1 MSNIGTNDNNILSQ
15 NVRVLEENVRNR
27 DVLVE
32 SLIKVDSIVRKKY
45 LTNIGSYN
53 VVPIDKLNFQ
63 IPIQK
68 IKVTDYVRFYKLNKI
83 VYDNTEN
90 IQLKLSSVYTSLYNI
105 NTSIITI
112 IENKNRKINFY
123 IGVKNFDGN
132 LLKDSGAVLE
142 SIMKGVFLGT
152 DINLMDNDNK
162 ELLNLISNISKE
174 DNNVSVCSSISSVK
188 DNHIDTNKNFTQ
200 SIEKLIESVKE
211 NYTIVII
218 SDPVTSNELW
228 AIKSSYENIYTQ
240 LTPFKTSQINYS
252 ITESESVN
260 KTITESISHSISN
273 STSNTKTKSK
283 NITFSTGKTFGNSY
297 SEGTTTS
304 TFKSTTNTQTHTKS
318 KSTSVFKSTNKTD
331 KVKAVA
337 SAAVGGITS
346 VLGMGV
352 SVLGRFAPI
361 PAAPIIAPI
370 LGSAILGV
378 GNAASS
384 AIGQN
389 DTISEGTSIGNG
401 ESISQSF
408 SETIGDSIANSISN
422 SVFSSTNLGIS
433 RGYGTSVS
441 NTQTHSE
448 TDSKSKSEAKGESEE
463 HGSSKSIQIL
473 YENKIISNIL
483 KEIDT
488 QLIRLK
494 ESEDLGVWNSSTYFI
509 TDDIKTNRMV
519 SNVYQSL
526 IRGKDSSIESCAVN
540 LWKTDYGRNDTDND
554 KNRKE
559 ILNYISKMTHPVFE
573 IDDNCDFPNF
583 SPAVTISSMELAIQ
597 AGLPQKSVAGLPVI
611 KYTPFAREIVSYDNI
626 DDRNSINIGKIFH
639 FGKEENIEVNLNIQS
654 LASHTFITG
663 STGSGK
669 SNTIYNIISKFIIK
683 NIKFMVIEPAKGEYK
698 NVFGHRKDVYVFGT
712 NPYHTDI
719 LRINPFSFNKSIH
732 VLEHIDRL
740 IDIFNVCWPM
750 YAAMPAV
757 LKEAIEKSYIDTGWD
772 LDMSVNNK
780 YADNIFPNFI
790 DVLNNLKKVI
800 ESSDYS
806 QEVKSNYIGSLVTR
820 VKSLTNGIIGR
831 IFSSKEIDDK
841 ILFDENVI
849 VDLSRTGSLETK
861 SMIMGILI
869 MKLSEYR
876 TSSQAMNQNLKH
888 VTILEEAHNI
898 LKRTSTEQVS
908 ESANLVGKSVEMLS
922 NSIAEMRTYGEGF
935 IIADQSPSAVD
946 MSAIRNT
953 NTKIILRLPEYSDRE
968 MVGKAAGLND
978 DKIEELAKL
987 HTGVAAVYQNNWI
1000 DSVLCKVEYHDPIE
1014 KGKPY
1019 KREDKNFIEN
1029 KSSKGNILK
1038 GLVQKSLNE
1047 NIDSNII
1054 SSLDDVN
1061 IAESA
1066 KINIR
1071 EIFNSERIDNAK
1083 LSLAVYDILNGGDL
1097 LISNQEYTDSKIW
1110 HNNIIRDIENIYNGL
1125 DRKYIL
1131 ESMNL
1136 MLMHAN
1142 NIGICKIDK
1151 YSDWIE
1157 NFYNKG
1163 V

>member
-1 MSNIGTNDNNILSQ
+1 M
-15 NVRVLEENVRNR
+15 LEENGKKKDVNTDIQYIEPNKDLPKLKIQEDFLR
-27 DVLVE
+27 DNSELIN
-32 SLIKVDSIVRKKY
+32 SLIKADIAVMKKY
-45 LTNIGSYN
+45 LPTISNLDI
-53 VVPIDKLNFQ
+53 VPLSDELKN
-63 IPIQK
+63 K
-68 IKVTDYVRFYKLNKI
+68 DVSDYIRFYKINRL
-83 VYDNTEN
+83 VFEN
-90 IQLKLSSVYTSLYNI
+90 NENNQIKLSSLYQSI
-105 NTSIITI
+105 YNTNSSVITI
-112 IENKNRKINFY
+112 IESNENEINLY
-123 IGVKNFDGN
+123 IGIKNID
-132 LLKDSGAVLE
+132 
-142 SIMKGVFLGT
+142 
-152 DINLMDNDNK
+152 DINSTSSANSILNSSKEVLKNSITGIFSGTELSNVDNDK
-162 ELLNLISNISKE
+162 IKHTLNSISRDCNIIS
-174 DNNVSVCSSISSVK
+174 SCSSIAGVK
-188 DNHIDTNKNFTQ
+188 KIDIKDDNNSFTQ
-200 SIEKLIESVKE
+200 GIEKLIDAMRGEK
-211 NYTIVII
+211 YTIVII
-218 SDPVTSNELW
+218 SDPIMQNEIS
-228 AIKSSYENIYTQ
+228 AIKSGYESIYSQLSPFRTTQ
-240 LTPFKTSQINYS
+240 LSYS
-252 ITESESVN
+252 TNESESVT
-260 KTITESISHSISN
+260 KTLTEGISHSISK
-273 STSNTKTKSK
+273 SISDTETKSK
-283 NITFSTGKTFGNSY
+283 TTTFSVGKTFGNSTTNSVTNSQFNSQSIGESTSESISNTESVTNTDSY
-297 SEGTTTS
+297 SETD
-304 TFKSTTNTQTHTKS
+304 
-318 KSTSVFKSTNKTD
+318 STSVG
-331 KVKAVA
+331 A
-337 SAAVGGITS
+337 SGGIRVNGIGGSINASKGWATSKGTAIAVGTAKTIATIVGKTLINTIGTS
-346 VLGMGV
+346 VATTVANTVFSSINMGLAR
-352 SVLGRFAPI
+352 SYGTAKSHTIGR
-361 PAAPIIAPI
+361 
-370 LGSAILGV
+370 SDTDTKD
-378 GNAASS
+378 SS
-384 AIGQN
+384 
-389 DTISEGTSIGNG
+389 TSEGTSKTTGNDK
-401 ESISQSF
+401 SLQI
-408 SETIGDSIANSISN
+408 
-422 SVFSSTNLGIS
+422 
-433 RGYGTSVS
+433 TS
-441 NTQTHSE
+441 
-448 TDSKSKSEAKGESEE
+448 
-463 HGSSKSIQIL
+463 
-473 YENKIISNIL
+473 ENKMVTNIL
-483 KEIDT
+483 DKIDS
-488 QLIRLK
+488 QLERIN
-494 ESEDLGVWNSSTYFI
+494 ECADVGVWNSAAYFI
-509 TDDIKTNRMV
+509 TDNVQTNRVV
-519 SNVYQSL
+519 SSMYQSL
-526 IRGKDSSIESCAVN
+526 IRGEGSSVETGSIN
-540 LWKTDYGRNDTDND
+540 LWNDENRNRT
-554 KNRKE
+554 E
-559 ILNYISKMTHPVFE
+559 VLNYISKMYHPMFH
-573 IDDNCDFPNF
+573 IDDTMPNF

-611 KYTPFAREIVSYDNI
+611 KYTTFSREIVSYDNI

-639 FGKEENIEVNLNIQS
+639 FGREENREVNLNLQS

-698 NVFGHRKDVYVFGT
+698 NIFGHRKDVHIFGT
-712 NPYHTDI
+712 NPYYTEI

-772 LDMSVNNK
+772 LDMSVNK

-790 DVLNNLKKVI
+790 DVLNNLKNVI

-831 IFSSKEIDDK
+831 IFSSKEIDEN

-849 VDLSRTGSLETK
+849 VDLSRIGSLETK

-908 ESANLVGKSVEMLS
+908 ESSNLVGKSVEMLS

-978 DKIEELAKL
+978 EKIEELAKL
-987 HTGVAAVYQNNWI
+987 HTGVAAVHQNNWI

-1029 KSSKGNILK
+1029 KSSKGNMLK
-1038 GLVQKSLNE
+1038 CLVQKSLNE

-1061 IAESA
+1061 IAESV

-1071 EIFNSERIDNAK
+1071 EVFNSERVDNAK

-1131 ESMNL
+1131 EAMNL
-1136 MLMHAN
+1136 ILMHAS
-1142 NIGICKIDK
+1142 NIGICKINK